1 MSSSGNEHE
10 CKKICLG
17 RILHAVLYA
26 VAMQYILLTLFL
38 LLVNFSIFHPIS
50 WITGSLS
57 LICSLYTWIR
67 SMPLISSVV
76 VHGVILAKTYLA
88 QTTYY
93 KNRFSMICYTILRKT
108 VFMIVHC
115 LVGFLTAWLYTNF
128 LSSEYSSLLTQS
140 NSEKY
145 LLNTKFLFLVLSGI
159 YAGMI
164 FFVRERLN
172 TNVVVT
178 FPVIHQQKFLQ
189 IKAQFWSILY
199 KSLAKSIFPT
209 FIYIGVYYS
218 LATPIKNF
226 LIKIMNAQIDEE
238 NDTIYNLLK
247 DFKLIFFVWILTSQI
262 ISNMHL
268 MQILFNIFLTEYK
281 RFPIEKSDPNEV
293 SLIEAISVAK
303 VPITQQ
309 LASLDLLELSN
320 SFDSSRRRT
329 IFALSIPGGHP
340 YNWKSISGQC
350 LTIIKN
356 YSMQLTKTIEKIK
369 FVQNNTTTSRLKSSA
384 SDMAEKLLIRQYN
397 ESFGVRNMSHFIQET
412 PQLQQQSDGTLNKAD
427 EIYNRFHQKLN
438 KIKESI
444 ITIPG
449 INYLF
454 KEQENSKICYVLS
467 QSQEI
472 IWITQGISA
481 LAAHSI
487 AEDNFGVV
495 QNDLPEIIKS
505 LLDLKLI
512 LDKVTALDLGG
523 KNVDRNYISLKNA
536 VKRSLFRICTVF
548 SVYMKDLITDAND
561 LRLLQSFLNFREII

>member
-1 MSSSGNEHE
+1 MSSNNEHE
-10 CKKICLG
+10 CKKICLE

-57 LICSLYTWIR
+57 LIFSFYTWIR
-67 SMPLISSVV
+67 SMPLISAVV

-93 KNRFSMICYTILRKT
+93 KNRFSMICYTFLRKT
-108 VFMIVHC
+108 IFMIVHC

-128 LSSEYSSLLTQS
+128 LSSEYSSLLTQQS
-140 NSEKY
+140 KQEKY
-145 LLNTKFLFLVLSGI
+145 FLNTKFLFLVLSGI

-164 FFVRERLN
+164 FFVRERLK
-172 TNVVVT
+172 TNVIVT
-178 FPVIHQQKFLQ
+178 FPVIQQQKFLQ
-189 IKAQFWSILY
+189 LKAQFWSILY
-199 KSLAKSIFPT
+199 KSLAKSILPT
-209 FIYIGVYYS
+209 FFYIGIYYS
-218 LATPIKNF
+218 LAQPIKNF
-226 LIKIMNAQIDEE
+226 LLKILNAQINEE
-238 NDTIYNLLK
+238 TDTIYNFLK

-281 RFPIEKSDPNEV
+281 KFPIEKSDLNEV
-293 SLIEAISVAK
+293 SLIEAISVTK

-309 LASLDLLELSN
+309 LASLDLLELAN

-340 YNWKSISGQC
+340 YNWKSLSGQC

-356 YSMQLTKTIEKIK
+356 YSAELTKSIEKIK
-369 FVQNNTTTSRLKSSA
+369 FVQNNNTTLRMKSSA

-412 PQLQQQSDGTLNKAD
+412 AHQQQTDGSSNKAE
-427 EIYNRFHQKLN
+427 EIYNRFHQKIN
-438 KIKESI
+438 KIKESFM
-444 ITIPG
+444 TLPG

-454 KEQENSKICYVLS
+454 KEQENAKISYVLS

-512 LDKVTALDLGG
+512 LDKITALDLGG
-523 KNVDRNYISLKNA
+523 KRVDRNYISLKNA

>member
-1 MSSSGNEHE
+1 MSSNNEHE
-10 CKKICLG
+10 CKKICLE
-17 RILHAVLYA
+17 RILYAVLYA

-57 LICSLYTWIR
+57 LIFSFYTWIR

-76 VHGVILAKTYLA
+76 VHGVILAKTYIA

-93 KNRFSMICYTILRKT
+93 KNRFSMILHTFLRKT
-108 VFMIVHC
+108 IFMIVHC

-140 NSEKY
+140 KSEKY
-145 LLNTKFLFLVLSGI
+145 FLNTKFLFLVLSGI
-159 YAGMI
+159 YAGML
-164 FFVRERLN
+164 FFVRERLK

-178 FPVIHQQKFLQ
+178 FPVIQQQKFLQ
-189 IKAQFWSILY
+189 LKAQFWSILY
-199 KSLAKSIFPT
+199 KSLAKSIIPT
-209 FIYIGVYYS
+209 FFYIGIYYS

-226 LIKIMNAQIDEE
+226 LIKILNAQIDEE
-238 NDTIYNLLK
+238 NDTIYNFLK

-281 RFPIEKSDPNEV
+281 RFPIEKSDPNEI
-293 SLIEAISVAK
+293 SLIEAISVTK

-340 YNWKSISGQC
+340 YNWKSLSGQC

-356 YSMQLTKTIEKIK
+356 YSTELTKSIEKIK
-369 FVQNNTTTSRLKSSA
+369 FVQNNNTTSRLKSSA

-397 ESFGVRNMSHFIQET
+397 ESFGVRNMSQFIQET
-412 PQLQQQSDGTLNKAD
+412 NQYQQQSDGSLNKAD
-427 EIYNRFHQKLN
+427 EIYNRFHQKIN
-438 KIKESI
+438 KVKESFM
-444 ITIPG
+444 TLPG

-454 KEQENSKICYVLS
+454 KEQENAKISYVLS

-523 KNVDRNYISLKNA
+523 KKVDRNYISLKNA

>member
-1 MSSSGNEHE
+1 MSSNNEHE
-10 CKKICLG
+10 CKKICLE
-17 RILHAVLYA
+17 RILRAVLYA

-50 WITGSLS
+50 WITGSFS
-57 LICSLYTWIR
+57 LIFSFYTWIR

-88 QTTYY
+88 QTIYY
-93 KNRFSMICYTILRKT
+93 KNRFSMICCTFLRKT
-108 VFMIVHC
+108 IFMIVHC

-140 NSEKY
+140 KNEKY
-145 LLNTKFLFLVLSGI
+145 FLNTKFLFLVLSGI

-164 FFVRERLN
+164 FFVKERLK
-172 TNVVVT
+172 TNVIVT
-178 FPVIHQQKFLQ
+178 FPVIQQQKILQ
-189 IKAQFWSILY
+189 FKAQFWSILY
-199 KSLAKSIFPT
+199 KSLAKSILPT
-209 FIYIGVYYS
+209 FFYIGIYYS
-218 LATPIKNF
+218 LSNPIKQF
-226 LIKIMNAQIDEE
+226 LIKILNAQIDEE
-238 NDTIYNLLK
+238 TDTIYNFLK

-268 MQILFNIFLTEYK
+268 MQILFNIFLTEYR
-281 RFPIEKSDPNEV
+281 RFPIEKSELNEV
-293 SLIEAISVAK
+293 SLIEAISVTK

-320 SFDSSRRRT
+320 SFDSSRRRN

-340 YNWKSISGQC
+340 YNWKSLSGQC

-356 YSMQLTKTIEKIK
+356 YSMELTKSIEKIK
-369 FVQNNTTTSRLKSSA
+369 FVQNNNTTLRLKSSA

-412 PQLQQQSDGTLNKAD
+412 ANQQSDGSVNKAD
-427 EIYNRFHQKLN
+427 EIYNSFHQKIN
-438 KIKESI
+438 KIKESFM
-444 ITIPG
+444 TIPG

-454 KEQENSKICYVLS
+454 KEQENAKISYVLS

-523 KNVDRNYISLKNA
+523 KRVDRNYISLKNA